1 MTARKEKQRR
11 QFSGKDWYLAGVT
24 DENERT
30 VTVSLDFL
38 DKGQRYEA
46 QIYRDAKETD
56 WGENPYAIV
65 IENKTVSA
73 TDALTI
79 RMAESGG
86 FAVRFKAL

>member
-1 MTARKEKQRR
+1 MQK
-11 QFSGKDWYLAGVT
+11 
-24 DENERT
+24 
-30 VTVSLDFL
+30 
-38 DKGQRYEA
+38 
-46 QIYRDAKETD
+46 TD